1 MISIRNHLSATVN
14 DVDEFLKCIVQQMW
28 EDLNPHNRAGNPMKR
43 SLLSKA
49 QNLIAEVTSVE
60 YVKKVGEQASVRH
73 LSYVRYLA
81 NSVNLKHIIT
91 AKPEALDDIIATA
104 KLYLHDDDLYL
115 EVDGKIESQPFGK
128 ILLSKLFNYERYR
141 GSTHCH
147 ERYKALNFDQAT
159 CPYCNENSA
168 RIIRVERPG
177 DEESIIMLYDIDHF
191 YPKHMF
197 PYLALSFYNHIPS
210 CKTCNQTFKGSA
222 PFTVG
227 THIHP
232 YQKCFDSIYSFE
244 FNHSILA
251 NQPIEKVKLNNT
263 TDFPDKLAAILQL
276 ESRYQASTRLSR
288 SPKLIEIL
296 SKRTH
301 LLLDPALSPQELE
314 TLIEALEYFGVVSK
328 KNHIL
333 SNLHSKFHR
342 DIVKMFDVHN
352 TLNLD

>member
-1 MISIRNHLSATVN
+1 MISIRNHLSATVS
-14 DVDEFLKCIVQQMW
+14 DVDEFLDKIVQKMW
-28 EDLNPHNRAGNPMKR
+28 EDLNPHNRAGYPMKR
-43 SLLSKA
+43 ALLFKA
-49 QNLIAEVTSVE
+49 QNLITEVTSVE
-60 YVKKVGEQASVRH
+60 HVRNVGRQASARH
-73 LSYVRYLA
+73 LSYAQYLA
-81 NSVNLKHIIT
+81 NPANLKHVIT
-91 AKPEALDDIIATA
+91 AMPGGLDDIVATA
-104 KLYLHDDDLYL
+104 KSYLHDDDLYI
-115 EVDGKIESQPFGK
+115 ESDGKIESQPFGK
-128 ILLSKLFNYERYR
+128 ILLSKLFNYELYR

-168 RIIRVERPG
+168 RIIRVEKP
-177 DEESIIMLYDIDHF
+177 DDKDSIIMLYDIDHF
-191 YPKHMF
+191 YPKYMF

-232 YQKCFDSIYSFE
+232 YQQCFDSIYSFE

-263 TDFPDKLAAILQL
+263 TDFPDRLAAILQL

-288 SPKLIEIL
+288 SPKLIDIL

-301 LLLDPALSPQELE
+301 LLLDPAISLQERE
-314 TLIEALEYFGVVSK
+314 TLIEALECFGVVSK
-328 KNHIL
+328 KEHIL

-352 TLNLD
+352 ALDLD